1 MNIIKIIT
9 VIALACITQLLSAQ
23 SNTEGVSIAPNVTPP
38 HSSAMLDISSSNKG
52 VLVPRVALTGL
63 NDVTTI
69 PNPASS
75 LLVYNNSSI
84 TIPKGYYY
92 WDGVWKLLGGGYWK
106 KVNLVHSEP
115 GNTFNYTRL
124 KYEDDIPNRGEL
136 RFGFADPEVA
146 GGAGT
151 WLTHKGANASNG
163 PTSVAYTQLLGNND
177 FAFQIRSFPNISTP
191 SSPWTSITSQ
201 GTMYLGTTLPNKD
214 IIFYAGNSYSGHI
227 TSNGNLFIAGALN
240 PSDLT
245 LKTNVNTLQGSLNK
259 ILQLRGVSYN
269 WIDPNK
275 SSNLQLGVIAQ
286 ELETIFPELVSSF
299 SQPNMDGTF
308 EEPKKAVNYIALIA
322 PLIESI
328 KELKAIIDAQALRIQ
343 TLENQ

>member
-1 MNIIKIIT
+1 MNIKKIIT

-38 HSSAMLDISSSNKG
+38 DPSAMLDVLSSNKG
-52 VLVPRVALTGL
+52 ILIPRVALTGL
-63 NDVTTI
+63 TDVTTI
-69 PNPASS
+69 PNPANS
-75 LLVYNNSSI
+75 LLVYNTGTTNLS
-84 TIPKGYYY
+84 KGYYY
-92 WDGVWKLLGGGYWK
+92 WDGAWKLLGGGYWK
-106 KVNLVHSEP
+106 KVNLIHSGP

-124 KYEDDIPNRGEL
+124 KYEDAIPNRGEL
-136 RFGFADPEVA
+136 RFGYGDPEVA
-146 GGAGT
+146 GGAGSWFT
-151 WLTHKGANASNG
+151 QKGGIASNG
-163 PTSVAYTQLLGNND
+163 PTSVAYTQLFGNNN
-177 FAFQIRSFPNISTP
+177 FAFQIRSFPNSATP
-191 SSPWTSITSQ
+191 TSPWTSITSQ
-201 GTMYLGTTLPNKD
+201 GSMYLGT
-214 IIFYAGNSYSGHI
+214 NSGD
-227 TSNGNLFIAGALN
+227 LFIQGQAQL
-240 PSDLT
+240 SDLT

-275 SSNLQLGVIAQ
+275 NQNLQLGVIAQ
-286 ELETIFPELVSSF
+286 EIETVFPELVSSF

-308 EEPKKAVNYIALIA
+308 EEPKKAVNYTALIA